1 MSSLTFE
8 VFTLRPWAAGL
19 FGGALEREDG
29 PYRGGGQTSVSG
41 FWILDLCTGT
51 QKTWSLLMALAF
63 VPSGSR
69 PPLPAG
75 AGGFRMET
83 SSCFPGH
90 FSSSVQGLI
99 VGLVWVDRP
108 STSSGVPARPGRM
121 IRPALGFLLL
131 SLGAVSSAGNASG
144 MPAYCPLR
152 HPLPPRLP
160 LSDFLLAL
168 GRGTE
173 AGGITASLIN
183 TRCEESPSPS

>member
-1 MSSLTFE
+1 MKGKMDLTE
-8 VFTLRPWAAGL
+8 VVERP
-19 FGGALEREDG
+19 RSQD
-29 PYRGGGQTSVSG
+29 SG
-41 FWILDLCTGT
+41 FWI
-51 QKTWSLLMALAF
+51 SAL
-63 VPSGSR
+63 GSR
-69 PPLPAG
+69 RPGPCSWLLHLSPLGLGPHCQQG
-75 AGGFRMET
+75 LGGFRMET
-83 SSCFPGH
+83 SSCFPGP

-131 SLGAVSSAGNASG
+131 SLGAVSLAGNASG

-152 HPLPPRLP
+152 HPLSPRLP

-168 GRGTE
+168 GRDTE
-173 AGGITASLIN
+173 AAGITASLIN